1 MVSEI
6 SKVGNEEK
14 FNLGLEKQNL
24 MPQNIEAE
32 QNVLGS
38 ILYNNEFFDKVSEN
52 LDANHFFDP
61 LHKKIFISCS
71 KLISRGQLAS
81 PITLKSFFEN
91 NEINYRGALIF

>member
-6 SKVGNEEK
+6 SNVGNEVK
-14 FNLGLEKQNL
+14 FNTGLEKQNL

-61 LHKKIFISCS
+61 LHKKIFTSCS
-71 KLISRGQLAS
+71 SACVCSSNCFCHCCTSYISA
-81 PITLKSFFEN
+81 N
-91 NEINYRGALIF
+91 NSK